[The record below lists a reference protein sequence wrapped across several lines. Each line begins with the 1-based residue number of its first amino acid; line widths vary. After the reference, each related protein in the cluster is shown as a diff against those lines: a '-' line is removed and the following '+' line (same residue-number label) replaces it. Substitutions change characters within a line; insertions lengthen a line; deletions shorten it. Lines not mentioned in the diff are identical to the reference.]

1 MTTLLALTVAAAIG
15 TSAPAAAPALE
26 PGPALV
32 SHGTPAAPARPA
44 LISQAAAIAARPSTN
59 ATAGARLVP
68 PGGDSLKN
76 GAIIGGVVA
85 GAGMGAFI
93 YWLCNALDDTGGDQP
108 CAGPA
113 LAWAGIAGAGGAL
126 VGAGV
131 DALFDATPQARMK
144 PRPGVPPRS
153 VRPGVAVRWRF

>member
-1 MTTLLALTVAAAIG
+1 M
-15 TSAPAAAPALE
+15 
-26 PGPALV
+26 
-32 SHGTPAAPARPA
+32 
-44 LISQAAAIAARPSTN
+44 SQAAAIAARPSTAAGG
-59 ATAGARLVP
+59 ATFAP

-85 GAGMGAFI
+85 GVGMGSFI

-113 LAWAGIAGAGGAL
+113 LVWAGIAGAGGAL

-131 DALFDATPQARMK
+131 DALFDGTPQARMK
-144 PRPGVPPRS
+144 PRPGMPPRS
-153 VRPGVAVRWRF
+153 VRPGVAIRWRF